1 MLSSG
6 RLSKVALG
14 KSLQCVRAASL
25 SSSSS
30 SFDSKKY
37 QFENL
42 HVSSPR
48 ENVLH
53 VELNR
58 PDKRNAM
65 TFEMWQEIISC
76 FNSASNDSCVR
87 AIVLSGRGKIF
98 TAGLDLMASAK
109 HLSPDPDLDTARNS
123 FKFLDFIKFAQ
134 ESVSVVEK
142 CRKPVVAAIHNA
154 CIGGG
159 VDLTTACDIRLCTK
173 DAYFCV
179 KEVDIGLAADIG
191 TLQRLP
197 KVIGNDSLARELC
210 FTARKLESS
219 EAEKVGLVS
228 HVYDSQEDLIENAI
242 EMAALIATKSPVAV
256 QGTKVHLN
264 YSRDHTTEEGLLYMA
279 TWNAAM
285 LQTEDIMKSA
295 QAFLMKKP
303 TSEVVYS
310 KL

>member
-1 MLSSG
+1 MLASG
-6 RLSKVALG
+6 RFSRLALG
-14 KSLQCVRAASL
+14 KALQSARAASL
-25 SSSSS
+25 STT

-37 QFENL
+37 EFENL
-42 HVSSPR
+42 HVSSPK

-65 TFEMWQEIISC
+65 TAEMWQEIITC
-76 FNSASNDSCVR
+76 FNSASSDPCVR

-98 TAGLDLMASAK
+98 TAGLDLMASAG
-109 HLSPDPDLDTARNS
+109 HLTPDPELDTARNS
-123 FKFLDFIKFAQ
+123 FKFLEFIKFAQ

-142 CRKPVVAAIHNA
+142 CRKPVIAAIHNA

-179 KEVDIGLAADIG
+179 KEVDVGLAADIG

-210 FTARKLESS
+210 YTARNLESL

-228 HVYDSQEDLIENAI
+228 HVYENQEELMENAI
-242 EMAALIATKSPVAV
+242 QMAALIATKSPVAV
-256 QGTKVHLN
+256 QGTKIHLN
-264 YSRDHTTEEGLLYMA
+264 YSRDHTTEEGLHYMA

-295 QAFLMKKP
+295 QAFMMKKP
-303 TSEVVYS
+303 TSEVEYS

>member
-1 MLSSG
+1 MLLSG
-6 RLSKVALG
+6 RLSNVALG
-14 KSLQCVRAASL
+14 KALKCTRAVSL
-25 SSSSS
+25 STS
-30 SFDSKKY
+30 SFNSENY

-42 HVSSPR
+42 NVSSPR

-65 TFEMWQEIISC
+65 TAEMWQEIISC
-76 FNSASNDSCVR
+76 FNSASNDPCVR

-98 TAGLDLMASAK
+98 TAGLDLMAAAG
-109 HLSPDPDLDTARNS
+109 HLTPNPDLDTARNA
-123 FKFLDFIKFAQ
+123 FKFLEFIKFAQ
-134 ESVSVVEK
+134 ESITVVEK
-142 CRKPVVAAIHNA
+142 CRKPVIAAIHNA

-159 VDLTTACDIRLCTK
+159 VDLTTACDIRLCTR

-179 KEVDIGLAADIG
+179 KEVDVGLAADIG

-210 FTARKLESS
+210 YTARNLESL

-228 HVYDSQEDLIENAI
+228 HVYENQEDLIKNAI
-242 EMAALIATKSPVAV
+242 EMAAHIATKSPVAV
-256 QGTKVHLN
+256 QGTKIHLN
-264 YSRDHTTEEGLLYMA
+264 YSRDHTTDEGLQYMA

-295 QAFLMKKP
+295 EAFMMKKP
-303 TSEVVYS
+303 TSEIEYS